1 VEPLLMETL
10 VDRSRYRGVCYRAA
24 NWTDVGTTQGRGRMD
39 SGRNAPLVPKQ
50 IFLYPLH
57 RRWRQRLCSAGEDRT
72 QEAQ

>member
-1 VEPLLMETL
+1 METL